1 MLFIHKLW
9 FDTHISPQEDPQ
21 DLATSAQG
29 HPQICPQGANWQ
41 RLEHQEGAGQM
52 HCPYCRHTD
61 SKVLDSRTTED
72 GASIR
77 RRRQCPSC
85 ERRFTTIEQMQ
96 LVVVKRSGVVEPF
109 NRDKVISGVRK
120 ACKGRAVSE
129 DQLARLGQLV
139 EDSLRTLGQ
148 PEIPA
153 DEVGVAILGPLRE
166 LDQVAYLR
174 FASVYRQFRSVEDF
188 EAEIALLRVEQEP
201 TGIEPLI
208 PDRAAD
214 NKVSNFIPHRLTP
227 ARPRS
232 GSRPEP
238 P

>member
-1 MLFIHKLW
+1 MY
-9 FDTHISPQEDPQ
+9 
-21 DLATSAQG
+21 
-29 HPQICPQGANWQ
+29 
-41 RLEHQEGAGQM
+41 
-52 HCPYCRHTD
+52 CPYCRHSD
-61 SKVLDSRTTED
+61 SKVLDSRTTDD

-120 ACKGRAVSE
+120 ACKGRPVSE

-174 FASVYRQFRSVEDF
+174 FASVYRQFRSVEDSRSLKWW
-188 EAEIALLRVEQEP
+188 IAR
-201 TGIEPLI
+201 
-208 PDRAAD
+208 
-214 NKVSNFIPHRLTP
+214 TP
-227 ARPRS
+227 MTWSAPRS
-232 GSRPEP
+232 GVYAPVRKPSRGRWPWPSERSLP
-238 P
+238 TASASAM

>member
-1 MLFIHKLW
+1 
-9 FDTHISPQEDPQ
+9 
-21 DLATSAQG
+21 
-29 HPQICPQGANWQ
+29 
-41 RLEHQEGAGQM
+41 M
-52 HCPYCRHTD
+52 HCPYCRNTD
-61 SKVLDSRTTED
+61 SKVLDSRTTDD
-72 GASIR
+72 GGSIR

-85 ERRFTTIEQMQ
+85 ERRFTTLEQMQ

-109 NRDKVISGVRK
+109 TRDKVINGVRK
-120 ACKGRAVSE
+120 ACKGRPVTE

-139 EDSLRTLGQ
+139 EDSLRALGQ

-174 FASVYRQFRSVEDF
+174 FASVYRQFRSVDDF

-201 TGIEPLI
+201 TGIEPLV
-208 PDRAAD
+208 PDRLAD
-214 NKVSNFIPHRLTP
+214 HKISNFTPHRLTP
-227 ARPRS
+227 SRQRPGS
-232 GSRPEP
+232 GPEP